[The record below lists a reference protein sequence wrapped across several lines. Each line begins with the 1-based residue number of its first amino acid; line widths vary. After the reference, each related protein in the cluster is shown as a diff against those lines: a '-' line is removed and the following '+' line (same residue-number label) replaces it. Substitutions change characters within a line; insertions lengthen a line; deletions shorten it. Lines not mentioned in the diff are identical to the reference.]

1 MERLVLFALHY
12 RGMVIGLTVAVLAA
26 ALWYG
31 LRLRLDALP
40 DVTSNQVLVLTR
52 APGLTPEEVERLVTR
67 RVETALGGVPGLAG
81 QRSISRYG
89 ISSVTALF
97 HDDVDAYRA
106 RQVVQERLALLGD
119 SLPPGV
125 EAPELGP
132 LTGGLGE
139 IYHFA
144 VTSNLHTDA
153 ELLEVVELTIAPLL
167 RAVPGVVEVNSWG
180 GRQRTMEVVAKPAE
194 LARRHLTLED
204 LAEATR
210 RAIGSAAGAS
220 VPAGSAQVLLRGV
233 AWPKQAHELAGAVVR
248 AEPGQPAVRI
258 ADVAEVREGALPRI
272 GTATWSGRGETVYV
286 MVQMLRD
293 ENALVVMRNILKT
306 MPSVARAVPEGVKL
320 SLIYD
325 RSDLVNRT
333 LRTVGANLAEGGL
346 LVVAVLFLLLGS
358 LRAGVLV
365 ALVIPMS
372 MIGASAAMVYFGV
385 AGNLMSLGALDF
397 GLLVDGAVVMVEGLF
412 HALKPH
418 GHDDEAH
425 VDVHEPVF
433 ARMEAMATR
442 LARPVFYSVL
452 VIILVYVPILSLQ
465 GVDGKMFRPMALT
478 VIFALVSSLVL
489 AMTFVP
495 ALASWILRPRDVP
508 NRPPPLIRLAE
519 FIYRPVLAWALRRP
533 WQVLISAL
541 ILLTLGG
548 WLFGRAGTSFVPQ
561 LDEGDLVVQSTRAP
575 DISIEAAA
583 DDAMRLEKVLM
594 QVPEVVQVVSRVGS
608 PAVATDI
615 MGLEQADV
623 FVKLKPRAEWRP
635 GLDRE
640 ALIAQL
646 EALAKKR
653 DPSNEASFTQPIQMR
668 FNELVGGSVT
678 DVDASVYG
686 EDLAQLRELAEKV
699 RTAITGI
706 PGAEDVKILAPPAVD
721 LLEVQPKA
729 LEAAQWGL
737 SSREVLDAVAAVR
750 TGVDVGI
757 TYDGPVRIPV
767 RLRLNEQASAFTM
780 ASAQLPT
787 RSGQLIELER
797 VARVESRETPG
808 AVQREAGQRRL
819 VVGFNVRGGDLG
831 EVVAAAQAKV
841 DKAVKFPNG
850 FRIHWGGQFETFTAA
865 RARMAVVIPVVLVGI
880 LLILLWT
887 FGKVAPA
894 LLILLNVPFAAVG
907 GVVALTLRELPISMS
922 AAVGFIALSGIAVL
936 NGVVLM
942 STMLEMRSDG
952 MNWPEVA
959 EHSAKQRMRPVLMT
973 ALVAMLGFVP
983 MMMATGAGAEVQR
996 PLATVVVGGLVT
1008 STALTLV
1015 VLPSL
1020 VSWFGQRGQG
1030 KRKAGTGAPA
1040 SEEPADEVPG

>member
-1 MERLVLFALHY
+1 MERLVVFALHS
-12 RGMVIGLTVAVLAA
+12 RGVVIGITVAVLAV

-97 HDDVDAYRA
+97 GDDVDAYRA
-106 RQVVQERLALLGD
+106 RQVVQERLVLLGD

-144 VTSNLHTDA
+144 VTSSQHTDA
-153 ELLEVVELTIAPLL
+153 ELFEIVELTIAPLL

-180 GRQRTMEVVAKPAE
+180 GRQRTMEVVAKPSE
-194 LARRHLTLED
+194 LARRHLTLDD

-220 VPAGSAQVLLRGV
+220 LPAGSAQVLLRGI
-233 AWPKQAHELAGAVVR
+233 AWPRQAHELAEAVVR
-248 AEPGQPAVRI
+248 ADIGQPVVRI
-258 ADVAEVREGALPRI
+258 ADVADVREGSLPRI

-293 ENALVVMRNILKT
+293 ENALAVMHDILHT
-306 MPSVARAVPEGVKL
+306 MPAVARAVPKGVKL

-333 LRTVGANLAEGGL
+333 LHTVGANLAEGGL
-346 LVVAVLFLLLGS
+346 LVIAVLFLLLGS
-358 LRAGVLV
+358 LRAGILV

-452 VIILVYVPILSLQ
+452 VIILVYVPILTLQ

-478 VIFALVSSLVL
+478 VIFALVSSLIL

-495 ALASWILRPRDVP
+495 ALASLMLRPKDVP
-508 NRPPPLIRLAE
+508 NRPPPLIRFAE
-519 FIYRPVLAWALRRP
+519 FVYRPMLAWALRM
-533 WQVLISAL
+533 
-541 ILLTLGG
+541 ILLGMG
-548 WLFGRAGTSFVPQ
+548 AVLFARAGTSFVPQ

-575 DISIEAAA
+575 DISIEAAR
-583 DDAMRLEKVLM
+583 DDAMLLEKTLLK
-594 QVPEVVQVVSRVGS
+594 VPEVVQVVSRVGS

-623 FVKLKPRAEWRP
+623 FVKLKPRAEWRK

-640 ALIAQL
+640 KLIAEL
-646 EALAKKR
+646 EALTKKH
-653 DPSNEASFTQPIQMR
+653 DPTNEASFTQPIQMR

-686 EDLAQLRELAEKV
+686 EDLGQLRILAEKV
-699 RTAITGI
+699 RDAITGV
-706 PGAEDVKILAPPAVD
+706 PGAEDVKILAPPAVA
-721 LLEVQPKA
+721 LIEVRPKA

-737 SSREVLDAVAAVR
+737 PAREVLDAVAAVR
-750 TGVDVGI
+750 TGIDVGV

-767 RLRLNEQASAFTM
+767 RLRLNEEASAFNL
-780 ASAQLPT
+780 ANAQLPT
-787 RSGQLIELER
+787 RSGQLVELQR
-797 VARVESRETPG
+797 VAHVESRETPG

-841 DKAVKFPNG
+841 KQVVDVPNG
-850 FRIHWGGQFETFTAA
+850 FRVHWGGQFETFQAA
-865 RARMAVVIPVVLVGI
+865 RARMAVVIPVVLIGI

-887 FGKVAPA
+887 FGKIAPA

-907 GVVALTLRELPISMS
+907 GVVALTLRDLPISMS

-942 STMLEMRSDG
+942 STMLEMRGDGLSWSD
-952 MNWPEVA
+952 VA

-983 MMMATGAGAEVQR
+983 MMLATGAGAEVQR

-1015 VLPSL
+1015 VLPAL
-1020 VSWFGQRGQG
+1020 VGWFG
-1030 KRKAGTGAPA
+1030 KRHAPKTKRRD
-1040 SEEPADEVPG
+1040 PADPAETTDILPA